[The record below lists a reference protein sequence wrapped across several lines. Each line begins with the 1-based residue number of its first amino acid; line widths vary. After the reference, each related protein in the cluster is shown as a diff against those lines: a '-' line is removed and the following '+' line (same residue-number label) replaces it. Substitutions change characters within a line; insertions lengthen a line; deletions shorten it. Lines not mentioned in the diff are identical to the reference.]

1 MDSRH
6 PSLRDKAQ
14 TGHRSTVQKQTRSW
28 WVGPACLAVAVL
40 VGLGW
45 WFWRSGPSRL
55 QSSPA
60 VPPTA
65 VETPASPP
73 LGQLV
78 EAGNWAGVLA
88 VLANDP
94 LTNAARRLY
103 AVRALAETGRL
114 PTELFTF
121 FHTVGPE
128 LLAAR
133 PLRAQRAMAHAADTV
148 LELGHL
154 NLAERWAFDSLEME
168 GETPAVLRL
177 LVRIHLLKDLPRA
190 AEVFA
195 NRLALATGKDPSAGA
210 AWLAAE
216 APAVERLRTNL
227 VTTDEVG
234 VPLTTETV
242 LRRAWQ
248 ANPRNRMAF
257 EFLMAH
263 YLLTRQLPAAMEV
276 LAAQWQGSDA
286 TLPRHYAEAVVL
298 FRHLQG
304 SAGLARTG
312 LAERVP
318 PAVEAR
324 FRAFAE
330 QMQQAGSEV
339 HARLRRIARDFANTY
354 WFYHYFGHLPVAG
367 SASHYD

>member
-1 MDSRH
+1 MAARH
-6 PSLRDKAQ
+6 SNLGDEARAGQRP
-14 TGHRSTVQKQTRSW
+14 TVQKRPRRGW
-28 WVGPACLAVAVL
+28 IWAVCLAGAVL
-40 VGLGW
+40 VGLGGW
-45 WFWRSGPSRL
+45 LWRSGPTRVQPLPPVQPTSGEA
-55 QSSPA
+55 PA
-60 VPPTA
+60 G
-65 VETPASPP
+65 PP

-78 EAGNWAGVLA
+78 EAGNWAGVLVA
-88 VLANDP
+88 LANDP

-190 AEVFA
+190 AAVFA
-195 NRLALATGKDPSAGA
+195 NRLALAGGTNAPGGA

-216 APAVERLRTNL
+216 APAVERLRANL
-227 VTTDEVG
+227 VTADEVG
-234 VPLTTETV
+234 VPVTTETV
-242 LRRAWQ
+242 LRRAWE
-248 ANPRNRMAF
+248 ANPRNRVAF

-276 LAAQWQGSDA
+276 LAAQWQGSDQA
-286 TLPRHYAEAVVL
+286 LPRHYAEAVVL

-304 SAGLARTG
+304 GAGLARAG

-330 QMQQAGSEV
+330 QMQQAGPEA
-339 HARLRRIARDFANTY
+339 HARLRRIARDFADTY
-354 WFYHYFGHLPVAG
+354 WFYHHFGHLPVAG

>member
-14 TGHRSTVQKQTRSW
+14 TGQRPTVQERTRRW
-28 WVGPACLAVAVL
+28 WIGPACLAVSLL
-40 VGLGW
+40 VGLGG
-45 WFWRSGPSRL
+45 WFWGSRPSRL
-55 QSSPA
+55 QPPPP

-65 VETPASPP
+65 VETPANPP
-73 LGQLV
+73 VGQLV

-103 AVRALAETGRL
+103 AVRALVETGRL
-114 PTELFTF
+114 PTELFMF

-128 LLAAR
+128 LLAVR
-133 PLRAQRAMAHAADTV
+133 PLRAQRAMVHAADTV

-168 GETPAVLRL
+168 GETPALLRL
-177 LVRIHLLKDLPRA
+177 LVRLHLLKNLSLA
-190 AEVFA
+190 AGVFA
-195 NRLALATGKDPSAGA
+195 NRLALAGGTNARTGA

-216 APAVERLRTNL
+216 APVVERLRTNL
-227 VTTDEVG
+227 VTADEVG
-234 VPLTTETV
+234 VPVTTETV

-248 ANPRNRMAF
+248 ANLRSRMAF

-263 YLLTRQLPAAMEV
+263 YLLARQLPAAMEV
-276 LAAQWQGSDA
+276 LAAQWQGLDQA
-286 TLPRHYAEAVVL
+286 LPRHYAEAVVL
-298 FRHLQG
+298 YRHLQG
-304 SAGLARTG
+304 GAGLTRTG

-318 PAVEAR
+318 PAVETR

-330 QMQQAGSEV
+330 QMYQAGPEA
-339 HARLRRIARDFANTY
+339 HARLRRTARDFADTY
-354 WFYHYFGHLPVAG
+354 WFYHFFGHLPAAG
-367 SASHYD
+367 TASHYD